1 MWQSLSTAIHIK
13 MYDHDDLG
21 DLVAVV
27 RPYCETSV
35 IVMHLG
41 CESVV
46 CIDNHTQWFHR
57 LYIIVL
63 FVVYGV

>member
-1 MWQSLSTAIHIK
+1 